1 MTVRAPVLPLALGTA
16 LALCSLLAASEDAAL
31 PWNHPALKRIS
42 TESGD
47 LPVPNRGNQQTAS
60 LVADLD
66 NDGLNDFVIAERT
79 VAPAVVWYRRAAR
92 GWERRVIEPGSLQ
105 IEAGASAHDITGNGY
120 LDVVFGG
127 DASSS
132 ELWWWEN
139 LGPARDTGQGWTR
152 RAIKRSGGTKHHDVL
167 FGDVTG
173 DGRSELVFWN
183 QGERTLYVADIPA
196 DPGAYAGE
204 WPRRS
209 IYQYGADGEM
219 APRGKYPGWRGTHEH
234 EGLDAAD
241 IDGDGIL
248 DIVGGGRW
256 FQHAGGGRFVEHII
270 DASYTFV
277 RAAAAQLIA
286 GGRPEV
292 VLVAGDGQGPLMLYE
307 WRRGVWHPM
316 QHLER
321 HRLHERVE
329 PRTLRDTQAVDGVT
343 RHLREQV
350 RLADGQLHDHRVRVA
365 IGRHGADGPL
375 EHVVQAES
383 RRRVRRQD
391 HVARR
396 DAHANRVPR
405 LELRPRREQ
414 GPPGEPEL
422 RQAAR
427 GVRADPVAWSTLPSP
442 TVSRSQERSGR
453 LVSASSGPAAAT
465 RPCCSTR
472 DRSRAAPRRRSRA

>member
-316 QHLER
+316 TLLDRVWDGHSLTLIDFDEDGHLDVFVAEMQLGENASPTAWLLR
-321 HRLHERVE
+321 GNGAGAFDVQPLLRGYGMHE
-329 PRTLRDTQAVDGVT
+329 A
-343 RHLREQV
+343 
-350 RLADGQLHDHRVRVA
+350 RVA
-365 IGRHGADGPL
+365 DLDGD
-375 EHVVQAES
+375 
-383 RRRVRRQD
+383 RRLDILAKPYTWQ
-391 HVARR
+391 
-396 DAHANRVPR
+396 
-405 LELRPRREQ
+405 
-414 GPPGEPEL
+414 
-422 RQAAR
+422 
-427 GVRADPVAWSTLPSP
+427 
-442 TVSRSQERSGR
+442 
-453 LVSASSGPAAAT
+453 
-465 RPCCSTR
+465 
-472 DRSRAAPRRRSRA
+472 APRVDIWLNTGARFPQR